1 MSYSSCMLTLES
13 SSLIGRGLR
22 RECYFHPVDEN
33 KCVKIVV
40 AGDHKETVREQSY
53 YRLLEK
59 RAISWRMLARFH
71 GNIETNRGKGAV
83 FELIRDYNGTVSK
96 TLEQYLSVINEKNL
110 NYREL
115 SRALPLLKQ
124 YLLKW
129 KIVTMSLKPQ
139 NIVYKKINEFERVLV
154 VIDNIGNSDFIP
166 ICNYVDRMAIRKI
179 RRKWQRFEDSL
190 ATDYTRNRALQQM
203 LRKSDS

>member
-1 MSYSSCMLTLES
+1 MLTLAS

-22 RECYFHPVDEN
+22 RECYFHPEDEN
-33 KCVKIVV
+33 KCIKIVV

-59 RAISWRMLARFH
+59 RNISWKMLARFY

-83 FELIRDYNGTVSK
+83 FELIRDHNGEVSK
-96 TLEQYLSVINEKNL
+96 TLEQYFSANNETDL
-110 NYREL
+110 NYQDL

-139 NIVYKKINEFERVLV
+139 NIVYQKIHPTQGKLV

-166 ICNYVDRMAIRKI
+166 ICNYLDSFATRKI
-179 RRKWQRFEDSL
+179 RRKWQRFEESL
-190 ATDYTRNRALQQM
+190 PKDYKLTTPVN
-203 LRKSDS
+203 

>member
-1 MSYSSCMLTLES
+1 MLTLES

-40 AGDHKETVREQSY
+40 GGDHKETVREQSY

-139 NIVYKKINEFERVLV
+139 NIVYKKINESKGVLV

-179 RRKWQRFEDSL
+179 RRKWQRFENSL